1 MKNLFRY
8 LLIIIGITPLCV
20 LAQVKIGDNTPPVA
34 GALLELSQ
42 GETTS
47 KGLGLPRVLLNS
59 LNNLN
64 DIDPTNKTR
73 PDVKE
78 HIGLLVY
85 NVGVTNEACVTTI
98 PGLYVWNGDNWEI
111 VGADHFKRTS
121 LLEQLKSNRNID
133 IFSSI
138 TPEDTQLYTVESD
151 QSGNI
156 FIAAHYGNHVGTWM
170 LNNLSA
176 KNYSDDKAI
185 VLNPNTSSTDTGYYA
200 YPNSL
205 NNTPPA
211 NYILENGLLYNWKA
225 AKGDDNIENGK
236 IQGICPEG
244 WRIPTTTDWLN
255 LIEETYKN
263 NEDYSFTTLGNT
275 NNNEEWKTENGYIL
289 ETKPGA
295 ESTITLA
302 DPIDKVG
309 AGTIL
314 KTLCKTNVVSDLTT
328 NGLSNKLEKRG
339 LELELNGLISDKHIY
354 NYGRMGYFWAINEK
368 TNELAIFYVS
378 AHESGIGKQCLF
390 NPKDYVSVRCIQ
402 DK

>member
-1 MKNLFRY
+1 MKNLFHY
-8 LLIIIGITPLCV
+8 LLIIIGITPLCAI
-20 LAQVKIGDNTPPVA
+20 AQVKIGDNTPPVA

-42 GETTS
+42 GTTTS
-47 KGLGLPRVLLNS
+47 KGLGLPRVLLHN

-64 DIDPTNKTR
+64 DIDPTNELR
-73 PDVKE
+73 PDTKE

-85 NVGVTNEACVTTI
+85 NVGINNEECVTSV
-98 PGLYVWNGDNWEI
+98 PGLYVWNGENWDM
-111 VGADHFKRTS
+111 VGANHFKRPS
-121 LLEQLKSNRNID
+121 LLEQLKTNRNID
-133 IFSSI
+133 LFSSRNS
-138 TPEDTQLYTVESD
+138 EDSQLYTVESD
-151 QSGNI
+151 QSENI
-156 FIAAHYGNHVGTWM
+156 FIAAHYGNNVGTWM

-176 KNYSDDKAI
+176 KNYSNNKAI
-185 VLNPNTSSTDTGYYA
+185 ILNPNAATTDIAYYA

-205 NNTPPA
+205 NNMPPA
-211 NYILENGLLYNWKA
+211 NYILENGLLYNWEA
-225 AKGDDNIENGK
+225 AKGTSQIENGK

-244 WRIPTTTDWLN
+244 WRIPTTSDWIS
-255 LIEETYKN
+255 LIEETYEN
-263 NEDYSFTTLGNT
+263 NENYSFTTLGNP
-275 NNNEEWKTENGYIL
+275 NNNDQWKTENGYML

-295 ESTITLA
+295 ESTISLA

-339 LELELNGLISDKHIY
+339 LELELNGIISDNHIY

-368 TNELAIFYVS
+368 TNEPAIFYVS

-390 NPKDYVSVRCIQ
+390 NPKDYVSVRCIK
-402 DK
+402 DN